1 MQKYFDNWK
10 FKHPNPI
17 VFKKIMEQESGLE
30 LDWYFE
36 QFIETINKI
45 DYSIYSVH
53 SSESNNTNI
62 ILEKIEKF
70 DAIRY

>member
-1 MQKYFDNWK
+1 MKKYFEQWK

-17 VFKKIMEQESGLE
+17 VFKKIMEQESNLE

-45 DYSIYSVH
+45 DYSIE
-53 SSESNNTNI
+53 SSSSFRFDNTNV
-62 ILEKIEKF
+62 E
-70 DAIRY
+70 Y